1 MKKGFLTIALMAVL
15 AGVYSFVPHMA
26 KNKAESTFN
35 VATDA
40 SKISFVGSKKGGY
53 HTGSLS
59 LKSGTVSLNDG
70 KLTGGKFVI
79 DLSSVKT
86 DAGDKLDGHLKS
98 PDFFDTGKS
107 GEASY
112 EITGVNYTGANTAD
126 VTGNLTIKGNVVPVK
141 FTAAIRNADEKNFFA
156 QAYFSIDRTLLGIAY
171 GAGMI
176 SSDVQVSVFLF
187 ANK

>member
-1 MKKGFLTIALMAVL
+1 MKKGFLAIALMAVL
-15 AGVYSFVPHMA
+15 AGVYSFVPHTA
-26 KNKAESTFN
+26 KNLAASTFN

-40 SKISFVGSKKGGY
+40 SKITFVGSKKGGY
-53 HTGSLS
+53 HTGSFS
-59 LKSGTVSLNDG
+59 LKGGTVSLNDG

-79 DLSSVKT
+79 DLTSVKT
-86 DAGDKLDGHLKS
+86 DAEKLDGHLKS
-98 PDFFDTGKS
+98 PDFFDVGKS
-107 GEASY
+107 GEATY
-112 EITGVNYTGANTAD
+112 EITGVNYTNANTAD

-141 FTAAIRNADEKNFFA
+141 FAAAIRNADDKNFFA
-156 QAYFSIDRTLLGIAY
+156 QAYFSIDRTLLGIVY